1 MKFTL
6 PDECKISLSTLPF
19 RVFKTRTYQEIF
31 NYLPQQ
37 VRSKSTLRVQK
48 YGNDGLKHGG
58 KDVLWPMSLV
68 TKGRFSLQ
76 PDLNLNSYG
85 GKIFAISSSVYQ
97 TDKDKF

>member
-1 MKFTL
+1 MLGWFTKYNEKDL
-6 PDECKISLSTLPF
+6 K
-19 RVFKTRTYQEIF
+19 RH
-31 NYLPQQ
+31 NN
-37 VRSKSTLRVQK
+37 TLRVQK

-76 PDLNLNSYG
+76 PDLNLNTYG

-97 TDKDKF
+97 TDKDSFRKTFYEF

>member
-1 MKFTL
+1 MFYPVCFHL
-6 PDECKISLSTLPF
+6 NELSKI
-19 RVFKTRTYQEIF
+19 RRAI
-31 NYLPQQ
+31 
-37 VRSKSTLRVQK
+37 STLRVQK

-58 KDVLWPMSLV
+58 KDVLWCMSLV
-68 TKGRFSLQ
+68 TKGDFLSN